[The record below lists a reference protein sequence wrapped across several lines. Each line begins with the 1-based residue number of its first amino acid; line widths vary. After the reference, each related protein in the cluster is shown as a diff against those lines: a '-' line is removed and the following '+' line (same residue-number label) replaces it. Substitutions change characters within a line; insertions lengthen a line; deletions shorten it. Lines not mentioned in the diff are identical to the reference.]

1 MVTVGTHY
9 TLKMAFF
16 FIHLWIYFCIISSQ
30 SALNNSNCSLK
41 KKVIMVDCKS
51 SNCEA

>member
-9 TLKMAFF
+9 TLKMAF

-41 KKVIMVDCKS
+41 KRS
-51 SNCEA
+51 HYGGL